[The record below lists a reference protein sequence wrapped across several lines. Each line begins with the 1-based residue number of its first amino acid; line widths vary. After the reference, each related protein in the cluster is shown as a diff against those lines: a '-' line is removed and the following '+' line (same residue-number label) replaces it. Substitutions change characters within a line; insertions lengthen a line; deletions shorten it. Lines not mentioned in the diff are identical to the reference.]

1 MNARCAGVLR
11 RRAAQARC
19 AGALSPCH
27 STIRHTSKPATSATS
42 STVRLNSSG
51 WKSSLEYVN
60 ARQKQHTHMDWSKDR
75 RRRVVG
81 RIGEGGAH
89 MSCGRYIVSEG
100 VRTPFPLPAASVR
113 SVTFSFRSGFTC
125 CLAGE
130 MIFWLCRRVLNK
142 NEPTRAR
149 EGTGGCRKSV
159 RRP

>member
-1 MNARCAGVLR
+1 
-11 RRAAQARC
+11 
-19 AGALSPCH
+19 
-27 STIRHTSKPATSATS
+27 
-42 STVRLNSSG
+42 
-51 WKSSLEYVN
+51 
-60 ARQKQHTHMDWSKDR
+60 
-75 RRRVVG
+75 
-81 RIGEGGAH
+81 

-149 EGTGGCRKSV
+149 EGTGGCQEERASTLRASENFVASCRECSCPLQSLLSLVEGGMYRTGLVLFAAARIVETRKKRLNV
-159 RRP
+159 